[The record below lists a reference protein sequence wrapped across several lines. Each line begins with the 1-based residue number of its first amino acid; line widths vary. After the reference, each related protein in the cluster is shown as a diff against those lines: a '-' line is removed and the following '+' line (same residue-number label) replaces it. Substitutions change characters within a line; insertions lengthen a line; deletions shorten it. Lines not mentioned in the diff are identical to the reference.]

1 MCCEGS
7 RQRAPLVERESL
19 AATSLLHQRPR
30 EPPAASFDHLVGAQQ
45 NGSWNG
51 DANCFG
57 SAHVDN
63 QLETARSLDGQIRGL
78 RIAQKLACH
87 RADRA
92 IRVEKIRRVSSRRVA
107 IRCGTSAWLG
117 ARLSPNCCEP
127 DPSRAERPLSRMG
140 LPRTGE
146 LPPALA
152 NGESLRPPIFS
163 PEC

>member
-30 EPPAASFDHLVGAQQ
+30 EPPAASFDHLVGAKQ

-57 SAHVDN
+57 SPHVDN
-63 QLETARSLDGQIRGL
+63 KLETARSLDGQIRGL

-92 IRVEKIRRVSSRRVA
+92 IRVEKIRPIRHQSPRSCEVREQSDRRKSVVQRQ
-107 IRCGTSAWLG
+107 IGKEVRM
-117 ARLSPNCCEP
+117 CEDSTRTAP
-127 DPSRAERPLSRMG
+127 TPSRAAARN
-140 LPRTGE
+140 
-146 LPPALA
+146 A
-152 NGESLRPPIFS
+152 SLNS
-163 PEC
+163 VVV